1 VLSLAERSVVSKATG
16 LARIAFLIAAIGSL
30 AVAVLLLA
38 AYFGIW
44 MGGANLHPTPRINAL
59 TVGLAFVPIPVFF
72 WITYVWARTRP
83 SRFLDISFR
92 MAISCV
98 LVIGAGYCV
107 FAAMF
112 LAFFVG

>member
-1 VLSLAERSVVSKATG
+1 MSKATG
-16 LARIAFLIAAIGSL
+16 LARAAFLVAVIGSL
-30 AVAVLLLA
+30 AAAVLFVA

-44 MGGANLHPTPRINAL
+44 MEGANLHPTPRINAL
-59 TVGLAFVPIPVFF
+59 TVGLAFVPVPALC
-72 WITYVWARTRP
+72 WIAYVWARTRP
-83 SRFLDISFR
+83 IRFLDISFR
-92 MAISCV
+92 IVVSCV

>member
-1 VLSLAERSVVSKATG
+1 MSTATG
-16 LARIAFLIAAIGSL
+16 LARGAFLVAAIGSL

-44 MGGANLHPTPRINAL
+44 MEGANLHPTPRINAL
-59 TVGLAFVPIPVFF
+59 TVGLAFMPVPALS

-83 SRFLDISFR
+83 SRFLDILFR
-92 MAISCV
+92 IVVSCV
-98 LVIGAGYCV
+98 LLIGTGYCV

>member
-1 VLSLAERSVVSKATG
+1 MLSLAERSVVSKATG
-16 LARIAFLIAAIGSL
+16 LARIAFLVAAMGSL

-44 MGGANLHPTPRINAL
+44 MRGANLHPTPRVNAM
-59 TVGLAFVPIPVFF
+59 TVGLAFVPIPVLFGSA
-72 WITYVWARTRP
+72 TYGRAHVLADFST
-83 SRFLDISFR
+83 FSFR
-92 MAISCV
+92 IVVSCV

-112 LAFFVG
+112 PAFFVG

>member
-1 VLSLAERSVVSKATG
+1 MV
-16 LARIAFLIAAIGSL
+16 AAIGSL

-44 MGGANLHPTPRINAL
+44 MEGANLHPTPRINAR
-59 TVGLAFVPIPVFF
+59 TVGLAFVPVPILF
-72 WITYVWARTRP
+72 WITYLWLRTRP

-92 MAISCV
+92 IVVSCV

-107 FAAMF
+107 FMAMF

>member
-1 VLSLAERSVVSKATG
+1 MSKATG
-16 LARIAFLIAAIGSL
+16 LAKIAFLVGAIGSL
-30 AVAVLLLA
+30 AVAVLLVA
-38 AYFGIW
+38 AHFGIW
-44 MGGANLHPTPRINAL
+44 MQGANLHPTPRINAL
-59 TVGLAFVPIPVFF
+59 TVGLAFVPVPVLS

-83 SRFLDISFR
+83 SRFLDITFR
-92 MAISCV
+92 VVASCV

>member
-1 VLSLAERSVVSKATG
+1 MSKATE
-16 LARIAFLIAAIGSL
+16 LASIAFLVAATGSL
-30 AVAVLLLA
+30 AVAVLFVA

-44 MGGANLHPTPRINAL
+44 MEGANLHPTPRINAL
-59 TVGLAFVPIPVFF
+59 TVGLAFVPVPVLA
-72 WITYVWARTRP
+72 WITYIWARTRP
-83 SRFLDISFR
+83 SRFLDICVR
-92 MAISCV
+92 IVVSCV